1 MSARRLGGESGQ
13 AIAIYSFA
21 ALLLAFMTFLTLS
34 VGGRVREKIKVQATA
49 DAAAYGL
56 AVAQARTFNTM
67 AWGNRAIVAEYV
79 SMLSMVGH
87 DSYLN
92 YWENSLKAAGDNY
105 ASIQKQLKIQCLACI
120 VTKCGCP
127 ACGCIGAAGSASQRF
142 LTTSFIGAPSC
153 PGGGPGKWGSY
164 ACAHYQWHTGPRAKT
179 LHQLMEN
186 GAKGYVG
193 LADGV
198 EAVMA
203 AAARRY
209 HDQLA
214 SPSQGFAGATA
225 AAVDPNLTA
234 PSLSGPS
241 ANQSAFRRALTGH
254 FMSTPGPLG
263 VPDVP
268 GAAWDSYHEILVG
281 TRTGWIR
288 QHSWKGGPLW
298 TAVNAAATMDML
310 KCRAIASCS
319 ANDSGG
325 AMTQMGDYG
334 NEDAVNHKTGAH
346 SYNGGSGTEGGRHAA
361 SGEDHGTTRCGAYIM
376 GSCAGGY
383 KSRSVGRGQNYFF
396 LSTNP
401 GCDQKSYHLAAD
413 GFTDG
418 DQQSPASHKWMS
430 GVSSSCSG
438 IGPGISTGFVRF
450 NLPNSPSAGSAED
463 VLWNQPRTYVKLQKD
478 MSSDWRGVTSDGKAP
493 WEFDLGRLGGSLL
506 TTGAADPTGRGGM
519 PAGAGKTLQTAKFGN
534 RYDRVAGYSAGLTY
548 YHNPKSWE
556 EYPNTWNPFWRAKLD
571 QPFKFGSDLDADDRA
586 AARELGY
593 TP

>member
-1 MSARRLGGESGQ
+1 MSVRSRQDQSGQ
-13 AIAIYSFA
+13 VIAIYAFA
-21 ALLLAFMTFLTLS
+21 ALLLAFITFLTLS
-34 VGGRVREKIKVQATA
+34 VGTRVREKIKVQATA

-87 DSYLN
+87 GSYLN

-105 ASIQKQLKIQCLACI
+105 STIQKELVAQCIACI
-120 VTKCGCP
+120 LTKCGCP
-127 ACGCIGAAGSASQRF
+127 ACGCVKAAGTASKRF
-142 LTTSFIGAPSC
+142 KSDSFPGAPSC
-153 PGGGPGKWGSY
+153 PGGGPGKFGSY
-164 ACAHYQWHTGPRAKT
+164 ACAHYTWHTGPRAKN
-179 LHQLMEN
+179 LHQLIEG

-193 LADGV
+193 LAGAV
-198 EAVMA
+198 EGVMA
-203 AAARRY
+203 SAARRY

-214 SPSQGFAGATA
+214 APSQGFAGATA
-225 AAVDPNLTA
+225 TAVDPNLTA
-234 PSLSGPS
+234 PSLSGTS
-241 ANQSAFRRALTGH
+241 ANQAAFRRALTGH
-254 FMSTPGPLG
+254 FKPIPGPLG

-268 GAAWDSYHEILVG
+268 SAAWDSYHEILVG

-288 QHSWKGGPLW
+288 QHAWKGGVW
-298 TAVNAAATMDML
+298 TAVNAAATADML

-325 AMTQMGDYG
+325 AMTQIGDYG
-334 NEDAVNHKTGAH
+334 QEDAVNHRTGAH
-346 SYNGGSGTEGGRHAA
+346 QYNTGSGTEGGRHAA
-361 SGEDHGTTRCGAYIM
+361 SAEDHGTTRCGAYIV

-383 KSRSVGRGQNYFF
+383 ASRSVGRNRNYLF

-413 GFTDG
+413 GFSDG
-418 DQQSPASHKWMS
+418 DQQSPASKKWIT

-438 IGPGISTGFVRF
+438 TGPGISTGFVRF
-450 NLPNSPSAGSAED
+450 NLPTSPSAGKAEK
-463 VLWNQPRTYVKLQKD
+463 VLWNQPRTYAKLQKD
-478 MSSDWRGVTSDGKAP
+478 LSTDWRGVTSDGRAP
-493 WEFDLGRLGGSLL
+493 WEFNLDKLGGSLL
-506 TTGAADPTGRGGM
+506 TTGAANPTGGGSM
-519 PAGAGKTLQTAKFGN
+519 PAGAGKTLQTTGFGN
-534 RYDRVAGYSAGLTY
+534 RYDQVRGYSAGLTY

-571 QPFKFGSDLDADDRA
+571 QPFAFGNDLDADDKA
-586 AARELGY
+586 AAQELGY